1 MTRLMILAEGQTEQA
16 FIEIVLKKYLSNL
29 EINVQNLKGG
39 KISVERLV
47 NRINRL
53 TYNFDKVT
61 TFIDYY
67 GFYKAAQQKIE
78 CLEKTI
84 LEKVRQREKFIP
96 YLQSYEFEALL
107 FADKSIIKKQLNLNP
122 KQFTELNLITEPPEK
137 INHDSNP
144 SQRLKKI
151 YQGYDKK
158 LNGVEITQAIGLE
171 KIKEKCPRFRCW
183 IETLQ
188 KLT

>member
-39 KISVERLV
+39 KISVESLISRLKKF
-47 NRINRL
+47 I
-53 TYNFDKVT
+53 YNFDKIT
-61 TFIDYY
+61 TLIDYQ
-67 GFYKAAQQKIE
+67 GFYKATQIDIE
-78 CLEKTI
+78 SLEKKIHKELNQTD
-84 LEKVRQREKFIP
+84 KFLP

-122 KQFTELNLITEPPEK
+122 KQIKELDIITESPEK
-137 INHDSNP
+137 INHDNPP

-158 LNGVEITQAIGLE
+158 LT
-171 KIKEKCPRFRCW
+171 
-183 IETLQ
+183 
-188 KLT
+188 